1 MTAWNSRLASASAI
15 AAPGEYQMPVDF
27 KMSILVV
34 DDSSTM
40 FRITR
45 ETLRKIGFD
54 DVDEANGGNTAL
66 AKMRTKRYDLVISDW
81 NMEPMTGYDLL
92 KQVRADPLLGQVPF
106 IMVTGSAQVE
116 NVMAAKKAGVNNFIV
131 KPFDALTMKK
141 KIDAVFAN
149 T

>member
-1 MTAWNSRLASASAI
+1 
-15 AAPGEYQMPVDF
+15 
-27 KMSILVV
+27 
-34 DDSSTM
+34 
-40 FRITR
+40 
-45 ETLRKIGFD
+45 
-54 DVDEANGGNTAL
+54 
-66 AKMRTKRYDLVISDW
+66 VISDW

>member
-1 MTAWNSRLASASAI
+1 
-15 AAPGEYQMPVDF
+15 MPVDF
-27 KMSILVV
+27 KMPILVV

-45 ETLRKIGFD
+45 EMLRKIGFD

-92 KQVRADPLLGQVPF
+92 KQVRADPLLGQIPF
-106 IMVTGSAQVE
+106 IMVTGSAHVE